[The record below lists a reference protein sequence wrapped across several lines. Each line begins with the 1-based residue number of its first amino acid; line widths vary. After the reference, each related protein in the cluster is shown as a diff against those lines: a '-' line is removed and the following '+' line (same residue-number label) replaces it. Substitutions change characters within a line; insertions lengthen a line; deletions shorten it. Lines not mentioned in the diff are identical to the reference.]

1 MANKHIITDRA
12 EIEKQI
18 HREVWNNTIS
28 KYQELCSTL
37 IEIPADELERWF
49 HSYSEEITLICKN
62 ALMPF
67 QERADEI
74 SYVYIEYGGE
84 PKWLR
89 RLAANEG
96 SWYEMLCDEVLPSWM
111 RCKTKWDFYPCVED
125 ALDSESIKQGL
136 HIYVTLCFDK

>member
-12 EIEKQI
+12 EIEKHV
-18 HREVWNNTIS
+18 HREVWNETIS
-28 KYQELCSTL
+28 KYQALCSVL
-37 IEIPADELERWF
+37 IEIPAGELERWV

-67 QERADEI
+67 RERTDKLAYI
-74 SYVYIEYGGE
+74 YIEYGGE

-89 RLAANEG
+89 RFAENEG
-96 SWYEMLCDEVLPSWM
+96 SWYEMLCDEVLPSWIN
-111 RCKTKWDFYPCVED
+111 RETKWDFYPCVED
-125 ALDSESIKQGL
+125 ALDSESTKQGL